1 MEPTL
6 NHANIVLDASDHEP
20 DLVTK
25 EWLEQ
30 NNVLKEKPIEFVYRQ
45 GRLLVE
51 TENYSINLVQQQLT
65 IAAKNS
71 GEEVLNNLQ
80 FIANQYIKVLP
91 NVSYNAVGLNFNW
104 QILPT
109 DHDLLKQIFVAKP
122 ERFNNAI
129 RDEAYGIG
137 GIIYYRYPPFQ
148 VFLLIMAGPDKH
160 IIADFNYHLDI
171 TDSEQ
176 LSKTISHF
184 TEVRENARDTITKLL
199 GD

>member
-20 DLVTK
+20 DLVTR
-25 EWLEQ
+25 EWLER
-30 NNVLKEKPIEFVYRQ
+30 NNVLKEKTVEFVYRQ

-51 TENYSINLVQQQLT
+51 TANYSINLVQQQLT

-71 GEEVLNNLQ
+71 DEEVLNNLQ
-80 FIANQYIKVLP
+80 FIAKQYIDALP

-109 DHDLLKQIFVAKP
+109 DHDLLKQTFVAKP
-122 ERFNNAI
+122 ERFSRAI
-129 RDEAYGIG
+129 GDEPYGIG
-137 GIIYYRYPPFQ
+137 GIVYYQYPPFQ
-148 VFLLIMAGPDKH
+148 VYLLIISGPDKH
-160 IIADFNYHLDI
+160 IIADFNYHSGI
-171 TDSEQ
+171 TDFEQ
-176 LSKTISHF
+176 LSTNIFRF
-184 TEVRENARDTITKLL
+184 TELKENARNTIRELL